1 MNIDF
6 DKIISIYGTEC
17 VQVLMDNMENVSLN
31 TGYLYD
37 LGFDDVQDILE
48 RFPFLFIKSNNEFI
62 NIFSELF
69 NIYGDNFVVSIE
81 ENLEILEKYNN

>member
-48 RFPFLFIKSNNEFI
+48 RFSFLFIKSNNEFI

-69 NIYGDNFVVSIE
+69 NIYGDNFVALIE